1 MFFLKMGK
9 FEKLMDKLGNLT
21 SDNAWSFDDAV
32 YILENFKFE
41 KVGGRGSHQVFQNN
55 DTQKTVVQ
63 ACHGKKI
70 KSGYIKSIRKAIE
83 NEK

>member
-1 MFFLKMGK
+1 MGK

-41 KVGGRGSHQVFQNN
+41 KVGGRGSH
-55 DTQKTVVQ
+55 
-63 ACHGKKI
+63 
-70 KSGYIKSIRKAIE
+70 
-83 NEK
+83 